1 MTALLPPLR
10 LTGATILRGGVLQK
24 RSLVIADGVITKG
37 PLPQV
42 DMSGYLIL
50 PGIIDLHGDAFER
63 QVAPRRGID
72 VVQRQMPERLRP
84 LVKFDVLPGARMC
97 THAPRHRH
105 IQLQR
110 ATRIQQP

>member
-63 QVAPRRGID
+63 QVAPR
-72 VVQRQMPERLRP
+72 PSARLP
-84 LVKFDVLPGARMC
+84 LEAALRA
-97 THAPRHRH
+97 
-105 IQLQR
+105 R
-110 ATRIQQP
+110 ATTRAEA